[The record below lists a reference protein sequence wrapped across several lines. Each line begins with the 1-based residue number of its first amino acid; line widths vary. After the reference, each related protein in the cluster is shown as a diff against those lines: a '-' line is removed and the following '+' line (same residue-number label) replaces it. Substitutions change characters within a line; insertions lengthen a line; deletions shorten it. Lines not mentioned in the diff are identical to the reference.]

1 MRAQVPRGA
10 HGGPFIVGDNGE
22 EVVDPDHL
30 HAGKALD
37 RVFIDRN
44 KRGTDRRRPDHAG
57 VLDAGQ
63 GKVMDVG
70 GCSQAFGRHVGPRQG
85 FADDRVARGILERSV
100 GIEFEVELAIA
111 EQAGKI
117 NAGAAGLRPNLTV
130 GGDEVFRLQ
139 VEALRCEIDHCL
151 ARGSCGLPD
160 LHAAAL
166 DAGRAGGSSLV
177 RRERGIALDVSDP
190 FDTDAE
196 LLGRN
201 LGNRNAQSLA
211 EIDLA
216 AVNGHGTIPIHG
228 EKGIDLFGVETAW
241 RAGYALR

>member
-1 MRAQVPRGA
+1 M
-10 HGGPFIVGDNGE
+10 
-22 EVVDPDHL
+22 L
-30 HAGKALD
+30 HA
-37 RVFIDRN
+37 RQRE
-44 KRGTDRRRPDHAG
+44 
-57 VLDAGQ
+57 
-63 GKVMDVG
+63 VMDVG
-70 GCSQAFGRHVGPRQG
+70 GCSQALRRHVRPRQG

-100 GIEFEVELAIA
+100 GIELEVELAIA
-111 EQAGKI
+111 EQARKP
-117 NAGAAGLRPNLTV
+117 NAGAAGFRPNLTV

-139 VEALRCEIDHCL
+139 IEALRREINECL

-177 RRERGIALDVSDP
+177 RRERGIALDIPDL

-201 LGNRNAQSLA
+201 LRNRDPQSLA

-216 AVNGHGTIPIHG
+216 AVNGHRAIPVHG
-228 EKGIDLFGVETAW
+228 KKGVDLLGVETAW
-241 RAGYALR
+241 CANYALR